1 MQNKTQTDILPMKSM
16 FLFAA
21 LAIFFCLTTNA
32 QAIAEG
38 KLASHNSLTFAQ
50 NINGNDR
57 IVDRRNRCQSLDIQE
72 QYAVGVR
79 MFDFRVRPDK
89 DGKAQ
94 AAHGRIVYDVNLE
107 KEYEWLNSKGDVWIR
122 IMIENSRLPWKK
134 DSYFEWFRK
143 YTAEL
148 VKKYPNIRFVGGYG
162 ARGGGQVADKLLHQP
177 QINQYIWS
185 ISSGNGIVPAPERF
199 AKENNIK
206 NKTMINNESW
216 SMFDFVEYLFIE
228 ED

>member
-1 MQNKTQTDILPMKSM
+1 
-16 FLFAA
+16 
-21 LAIFFCLTTNA
+21 
-32 QAIAEG
+32 
-38 KLASHNSLTFAQ
+38 
-50 NINGNDR
+50 
-57 IVDRRNRCQSLDIQE
+57 
-72 QYAVGVR
+72 

-107 KEYEWLNSKGDVWIR
+107 KEYEWLNSKADVWIR

-162 ARGGGQVADKLLHQP
+162 ARGGGQVADKLPHQP